1 MLKFVILSYN
11 HPVITARCVSSVLKF
26 LRAENVA
33 LLHNGSENLHIQELK
48 NQFPQIQHW
57 HLEKNYGYSAG
68 VNEAFR
74 KSFETCEWIFLMT
87 NDTELTRWDLEIS
100 SLEVGLYSPKIWL
113 RKEGRIDSCGG
124 LFNSRRGRLQH
135 LREPLTK
142 KDLSWGQYLYAPG
155 TAFLLSKAVHEKLGG
170 MDETLHTYWDD
181 VDFGAR
187 ATKQN
192 IFMSFLPGVQL
203 IHQGRKTTGKDS
215 FYTGFLFHRNRLLVS
230 WRHCPN
236 SLKWMLVPLFGKFLK
251 FKYQIKNQSS
261 IERFAHSRRWR

>member
-155 TAFLLSKAVHEKLGG
+155 TAFLSRSSQGEVSPG
-170 MDETLHTYWDD
+170 
-181 VDFGAR
+181 FNGAR
-187 ATKQN
+187 R
-192 IFMSFLPGVQL
+192 SVWG
-203 IHQGRKTTGKDS
+203 
-215 FYTGFLFHRNRLLVS
+215 
-230 WRHCPN
+230 
-236 SLKWMLVPLFGKFLK
+236 
-251 FKYQIKNQSS
+251 
-261 IERFAHSRRWR
+261 SRVVL